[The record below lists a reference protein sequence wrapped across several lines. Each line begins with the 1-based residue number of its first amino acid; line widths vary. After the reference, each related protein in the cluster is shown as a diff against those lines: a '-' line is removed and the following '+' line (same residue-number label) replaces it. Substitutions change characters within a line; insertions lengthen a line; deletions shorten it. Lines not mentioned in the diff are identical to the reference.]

1 MFHVTDHTMRT
12 DTGRKRSGNED
23 SAYVR
28 VPLFMIADGMGGAQA
43 GEVASQIVQ
52 ERFAPGLPDGAES
65 AEQRLASM
73 ISGANAA
80 IYAAASSDETLAGM
94 GTTCTAAFLG
104 DEDLAIAHV
113 GDSRCY
119 RLRGGVLEQLTD
131 DHSLVGELVR
141 RGQLTE
147 QEAEDHPQRSI
158 ITRALGIE
166 PEVPVDHFTVSVQDG
181 DLYLLCSDGLT
192 DMVPDVQIAEL
203 LRGEAPLVELADGLV
218 SAANVAGG
226 RDNITV
232 VAFRV
237 AEVELGGGAANQAT
251 GTHDAVAAPSPEPAA
266 PRTAPAPA
274 TPPQADQ
281 PRQGSGKPAAVAV
294 ALILTVFLV
303 LASAGWIATRSVSFV
318 GTNDEGFVTLYQGV
332 PYTLPG
338 LSLYQEQYVS
348 GLPADRVPSADQR
361 LLTDHELRSQKD
373 AVDLI
378 RQLEQGTLD
387 RQS

>member
-1 MFHVTDHTMRT
+1 MFRVTDHTMRT

-43 GEVASQIVQ
+43 GEVASRIVQ
-52 ERFAPGLPDGAES
+52 ERFAPGLPEGGGS
-65 AEQRLASM
+65 AEQRLAAM
-73 ISGANAA
+73 ISGANTA
-80 IYAAASSDETLAGM
+80 IMEAAAGDERLAGM
-94 GTTCTAAFLG
+94 GTTCTAAYLG
-104 DEDLAIAHV
+104 DEELAIAHV
-113 GDSRCY
+113 GDSRAY

-166 PEVPVDHFTVSVQDG
+166 PDVPVDHFTVPVQDG

-192 DMVPDVQIAEL
+192 DMVPDAEIAAL
-203 LRGEAPLVELADGLV
+203 LQGDAPLVELADALV

-237 AEVELGGGAANQAT
+237 AEVQLGGAGGAEQAT
-251 GTHDAVAAPSPEPAA
+251 GTHRAVP
-266 PRTAPAPA
+266 APAPRSPAVPVHPPA
-274 TPPQADQ
+274 TPE
-281 PRQGSGKPAAVAV
+281 RRGSTKPAVLAA

-303 LASAGWIATRSVSFV
+303 LGSAGWIATRSVSFV
-318 GTNDEGFVTLYQGV
+318 GTNDEGFVTLYKGV
-332 PYTLPG
+332 PYSLPG
-338 LSLYQEQYVS
+338 FSLYQEQYVS
-348 GLPADRVPSADQR
+348 GLPADRVPAGDQR

-373 AVDLI
+373 AVDLV
-378 RQLEQGTLD
+378 RQLEQGTID

>member
-12 DTGRKRSGNED
+12 DTGRKRTGNED

-28 VPLFMIADGMGGAQA
+28 VPLFMIADGMGGAAA

-52 ERFAPGLPDGAES
+52 ERFAPGLPDGAAS
-65 AEQRLASM
+65 AEQRLAAM
-73 ISGANAA
+73 IAEANAA
-80 IYAAASSDETLAGM
+80 IFAAASSNESLAGM

-147 QEAEDHPQRSI
+147 EEAEDHPQRSI

-192 DMVPDVQIAEL
+192 DMVPDARIAEL
-203 LRGEAPLVELADGLV
+203 LQGDAPLVELADGLV

-237 AEVELGGGAANQAT
+237 AEVELGGGAAAQAT
-251 GTHDAVAAPSPEPAA
+251 GTHDAITTAPPSAVQEPDTPPAA
-266 PRTAPAPA
+266 PTRQRSGRPVLLATAM
-274 TPPQADQ
+274 
-281 PRQGSGKPAAVAV
+281 
-294 ALILTVFLV
+294 ILTAVLL

-318 GTNDEGFVTLYQGV
+318 GTNDEGFVTLYKGV

-338 LSLYQEQYVS
+338 LPLYQEQYVS
-348 GLPADRVPSADQR
+348 GLPADRIPAGNQR

-373 AVDLI
+373 AVDLV
-378 RQLEQGTLD
+378 RQLERGTLD